1 MATPCGWYRTA
12 IFECLSSG
20 KYMSGIIAF
29 RGWQSQDVDV
39 VLSELALGYFTSED
53 VSLVID
59 DRECLV

>member
-1 MATPCGWYRTA
+1 
-12 IFECLSSG
+12 
-20 KYMSGIIAF
+20 MSGIIAF